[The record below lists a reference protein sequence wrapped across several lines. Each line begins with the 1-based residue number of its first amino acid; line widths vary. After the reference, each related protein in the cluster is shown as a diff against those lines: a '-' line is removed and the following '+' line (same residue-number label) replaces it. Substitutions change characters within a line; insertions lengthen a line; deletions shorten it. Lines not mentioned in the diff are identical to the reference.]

1 MPVRAIPELHMMG
14 VLALRLVRESASAP
28 LIIVHLT
35 VIAMAY
41 VNRELNF
48 SASSPKEI
56 YKFA

>member
-1 MPVRAIPELHMMG
+1 MMG